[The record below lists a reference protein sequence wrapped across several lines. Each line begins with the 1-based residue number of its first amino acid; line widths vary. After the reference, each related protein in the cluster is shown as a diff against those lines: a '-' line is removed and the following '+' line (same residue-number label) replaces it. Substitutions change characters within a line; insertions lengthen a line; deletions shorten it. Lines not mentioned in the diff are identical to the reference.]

1 MQLLDNIL
9 VAAGGPSHPTKM
21 DAIIYWIKDH
31 MSLAGKHWAPGGFLS
46 LPDDKIFSNG
56 FTTQSLFMALSC
68 IITFILFGVLYNK
81 KQQVPTGLTNF
92 LEPFVLYVRDEI
104 AVKNMGEKDGKA
116 WTPFFCSLFFLI
128 LGCNLLGLI
137 PGNATAT
144 GTFWVTGAF
153 ALVTF
158 LCMTVGTAIK
168 YGPVNFIKAFMPPG
182 VPGWVLVL
190 LTPLEMIGVIVKCVS
205 LTIRLFANM
214 FAGHIVLFSIMALMY
229 VFGVFAIPAFPIAV
243 GIYALEVF
251 VGFLQAYVF
260 VFLTALFIG
269 EMFHHAHPHHDHHDE
284 EHAH

>member
-1 MQLLDNIL
+1 MNTLL
-9 VAAGGPSHPTKM
+9 AASGGGHPTKM
-21 DAIIYWIKDH
+21 EAIIFWIKDH
-31 MSLAGKHWAPGGFLS
+31 MSLAGNHWSPLGFIEIPNDS
-46 LPDDKIFSNG
+46 IFSNN
-56 FTTQSLFMALSC
+56 FTTQSLFLVISTV
-68 IITFILFGVLYNK
+68 ITFILFGVLYNK
-81 KQQVPTGLTNF
+81 KQDVPTGLTNF

-144 GTFWVTGAF
+144 GTFWVTGAL
-153 ALVTF
+153 ALIVF
-158 LCMTVGTAIK
+158 LCMTIGTTIK
-168 YGPVNFIKAFMPPG
+168 YGPVKFIKAFMPAG

-190 LTPLEMIGVIVKCVS
+190 LTPLEMIGLVVKCVS

-214 FAGHIVLFSIMALMY
+214 LAGHIVLFSIMALLY
-229 VFGVFAIPAFPIAV
+229 VFSYYALLAYPIAV

-251 VGFLQAYVF
+251 VAFLQAYVF
-260 VFLTALFIG
+260 TFLAALFIG
-269 EMFHHAHPHHDHHDE
+269 EMFHHAHGHDHHE